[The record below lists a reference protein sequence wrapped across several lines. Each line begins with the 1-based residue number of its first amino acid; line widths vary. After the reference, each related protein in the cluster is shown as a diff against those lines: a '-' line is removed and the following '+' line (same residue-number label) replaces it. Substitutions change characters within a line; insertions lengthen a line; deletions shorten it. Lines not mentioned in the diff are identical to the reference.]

1 MNKNNKIHFI
11 GIAGIG
17 MSSLAEFLYKN
28 YTITGSDLS
37 NNEITTKLKKMGIKI
52 YEDQSAG
59 NITNQDLIIYTSAI
73 KNNNPELV
81 EAKKRGIKCITRGEA
96 LGEFTCKDNNV
107 CITGTHGKST
117 TTNYLAQILLDC
129 GKKPSVFLGAINT
142 KYKTNF
148 IYNRSNLN
156 VIEADESDN
165 SFNFLNSM
173 YSIITNIDFDHMDFY
188 KTKKNLYLAFENF
201 IKKTTDKVIV
211 NNDCPNIK
219 NIIFKN
225 PNKKIIRFSNIEK
238 NAEFYFEIKNYQKN
252 TEIILYKKK
261 NIIGSF
267 KFQKISRYNCYNVVG
282 PIITAIEMG
291 ISIQKIKK
299 ISQKLDQPSRRFEKI
314 YDKKNITIVDD
325 YAHHHNAIKEV
336 RKFIKDDAE
345 TRTILVFQPHR
356 FTRLKKHY
364 KDFLNEISLWK
375 EVIVSD
381 IYSAFEKKQKFT
393 SKDFVYELKKINKS
407 CKAYYINDYDKIVM
421 KLKKEIFKNN
431 SHIRIIT
438 MGAGDIRKVGT
449 KLIKT
454 IKNG

>member
-17 MSSLAEFLYKN
+17 MSSLAEFLHKN
-28 YTITGSDLS
+28 YTVTGSDLS
-37 NNEITTKLKKMGIKI
+37 GNEITTKLKKTGIKI
-52 YEDQSAG
+52 YENQSAE

-81 EAKKRGIKCITRGEA
+81 EAKKRGIKCITRGRA
-96 LGEFTCKDNNV
+96 LGEFTRKDNNV

-117 TTNYLAQILLDC
+117 TTNYLAQILLNC

-148 IYNRSNLN
+148 IYNRNNLN

-201 IKKTTDKVIV
+201 IKKTTNKVIV

-219 NIIFKN
+219 NIIVKN
-225 PNKKIIRFSNIEK
+225 TNKKIIRFSNIEK
-238 NAEFYFEIKNYQKN
+238 NAEFYFEIKNSQKR

-261 NIIGSF
+261 NIIGTF
-267 KFQKISRYNCYNVVG
+267 KFQKISHYNCYNVVG
-282 PIITAIEMG
+282 SIITAIEMG
-291 ISIQKIKK
+291 ISSEKIKK

-314 YDKKNITIVDD
+314 YNRKNITIIDD

-336 RKFIKDDAE
+336 RKFIKDDTE

-393 SKDFVYELKKINKS
+393 SKDFVYELRKINKS
-407 CKAYYINDYDKIVM
+407 CKAYYINDYDKIVV